1 MRVLAWL
8 LLLPA
13 VLTAAGL
20 PQEAEAHA
28 TQLSSSKLTVRGNA
42 VEGVLEL
49 NGRDVEVA
57 TKGAVVGADGNVDP
71 QRLHESR
78 DALASYIRA
87 HARMTGSAG
96 RNCEQTFESA
106 EPKSDHILV
115 HARWQCAQASGAL
128 SYAATLFHE
137 IDASARHMVTVEGDV
152 SLVGLLSAGSP
163 SLVIAAAA
171 TNPWEVA
178 WRYLLAGIEHIAI
191 GYDHIAFLVAVILWG
206 RRFWPLA
213 KVVTAF
219 TVAHS
224 ITLSLAVLEIV
235 RLPSA
240 LVETLIALSIVYV
253 AAENFF
259 VRDLRHRWWI
269 TFLFGLVHGFGFASV
284 LRDYGLPRDALAP
297 ALAAFNVGVEVG
309 QIAIVVASLLVFA
322 VVDRVIVRGP
332 AGPREPDVRF
342 VRAVSGVV
350 LLLGLYWTWERLTG

>member
-191 GYDHIAFLVAVILWG
+191 GYDHIAFLIAVILWG

-309 QIAIVVASLLVFA
+309 QIVIVVASLLVFA
-322 VVDRVIVRGP
+322 VVDRVIVRAP